1 MTREVGKE
9 GNKIKKQNVKLRKN
23 ALFGNS
29 VENPINKVVVKLVT
43 TRKQYLKRPF
53 RPTLKREK
61 QFRNGIVAIEKEKC
75 RIYLNEPIYFGT
87 SILNLNKVLMQD
99 IHYNYM
105 KNKYGG
111 KAEMLLTDTDNLLCI

>member
-9 GNKIKKQNVKLRKN
+9 GSKIKKQNVKLRKN
-23 ALFGNS
+23 SLFGNS
-29 VENPINKVVVKLVT
+29 VENPINKVVVKFVT

-53 RPTLKREK
+53 RPNLKREK

-111 KAEMLLTDTDNLLCI
+111 KSEMLLTDTDSLLCI